1 VSEEPQSAQA
11 VPPAV
16 PSANKK
22 GKRITVASVFVF
34 LWALWMGWHSWNSST
49 SSEKPRLQWEDK
61 TIAPRTAVLRQEL
74 SEIESRPVSTLDDY
88 VSNTLET
95 QAIVEE
101 AKNLIQR
108 QMVMITRFKEANTD
122 NASDADY
129 GMRLTEKD
137 EQLMQLLTDEIG
149 CANTMK
155 GLPASKRLAYYKA
168 NVVPVKEKEAQV
180 VKEWMVIAKEAEGE
194 RHPVTIRPRSIWFEP
209 LKTHWGC
216 ERRRCARNVL

>member
-1 VSEEPQSAQA
+1 
-11 VPPAV
+11 
-16 PSANKK
+16 
-22 GKRITVASVFVF
+22 
-34 LWALWMGWHSWNSST
+34 MGWHSWNSST

-61 TIAPRTAVLRQEL
+61 TIAPRTAVLRQKL

-122 NASDADY
+122 NASDGRMADY

-155 GLPASKRLAYYKA
+155 GLPAPKRLAYYKA
-168 NVVPVKEKEAQV
+168 NVAPIKEKEAQV
-180 VKEWMVIAKEAEGE
+180 VKEWMVIAKEAKANG
-194 RHPVTIRPRSIWFEP
+194 IP
-209 LKTHWGC
+209 LPSGLDQSGSNH
-216 ERRRCARNVL
+216 